1 MTFAGAELDPYWFPC
16 DGPLWGVPHGANV
29 LTNLPFLVVGLW
41 GLVRLRRA
49 GPWRADDRNRIG
61 LWVSVALLALGS
73 GAYHVWL
80 TPATLAADRA
90 CICGIMAFSVAEVLA
105 VVRPGARRAAVTWG
119 LFAVAQA
126 SVLAWCLGATSLFY
140 GALQVLGSLVT
151 LGLAIGSWRKG
162 ALPGGDL
169 RALVSFIGLYALA
182 KLAELFDQAVCD
194 ATGVIGGHPLKHLL
208 AAAALAALLPWLG
221 RPSER
226 GPSPT

>member
-1 MTFAGAELDPYWFPC
+1 MTFAGVELDPYWFPC

-41 GLVRLRRA
+41 GLTRLGRA

-61 LWVSVALLALGS
+61 LWVSVALLAFGS

-80 TPATLAADRA
+80 TPVTLAADRA

-105 VVRPGARRAAVTWG
+105 VVRPGARRAVVTWG

-126 SVLAWCLGATSLFY
+126 SVLAWCLGATSLIY

-151 LGLAIGSWRKG
+151 LGLALGAWRRG
-162 ALPGGDL
+162 VLAGGDL
-169 RALVSFIGLYALA
+169 RALASFIGLYALA
-182 KLAELFDQAVCD
+182 KVAELLDQAVCD
-194 ATGVIGGHPLKHLL
+194 ATGVIGGHPLKHFL
-208 AAAALAALLPWLG
+208 AAVALAALLPWLA
-221 RPSER
+221 RPSDHAAR
-226 GPSPT
+226 AR